1 MEGRWIRRRD
11 VLAGAAIF
19 WLSGFH
25 FFYDGFYHM
34 AAFWLLLAPLA
45 VVNIDG
51 WFDGS
56 GTGWK
61 RMLAGLVA
69 WQAGCAGVARSGPGL
84 ATVAMDVV
92 ALALLVVACFSLA
105 RVSWGWRGFRVGCFA
120 VAAVAA
126 VWSLIRFYAPPEV
139 TLVEDRLRNVWVY
152 PIGLNAV
159 LTGLLFGHGLV
170 AGLSLAEPADGRRW
184 FSRAAIIVLTAG
196 VLATQS
202 RAALLATGAGVGV
215 LAVLRGRALWPSLA
229 AMLVGAAAYFGA
241 FALIGDGGLG
251 PDLVE
256 RGSTG
261 RFDIWQAYIER
272 LSGTTW
278 WAGEGRVPALNEEL
292 LGWFVHHPHSSWV
305 AQLVWCGIP
314 GVMLLLGFLGW
325 SVRAA
330 WTRRRE
336 MDGLLALLV
345 FGVSGLVFDGAQIV
359 SLGSVPRIEPLL
371 VLVPAVVALAGG
383 VPPLNRG
390 G

>member
-1 MEGRWIRRRD
+1 M
-11 VLAGAAIF
+11 AGAAIF

-51 WFDGS
+51 CFDGS

-69 WQAGCAGVARSGPGL
+69 WQAGCAVVARSGPGP

-92 ALALLVVACFSLA
+92 AVALLVVACFSLA

-170 AGLSLAEPADGRRW
+170 AGLSLAESADGRRW
-184 FSRAAIIVLTAG
+184 FCRAAIIVLTAG

-215 LAVLRGRALWPSLA
+215 LAVLRGRSLWPSLA

-241 FALIGDGGLG
+241 FAFIGDGGLG

-278 WAGEGRVPALNEEL
+278 WTGEGRVPPLDEEL

-325 SVRAA
+325 SVWAA

-383 VPPLNRG
+383 APPLSRG
-390 G
+390 E